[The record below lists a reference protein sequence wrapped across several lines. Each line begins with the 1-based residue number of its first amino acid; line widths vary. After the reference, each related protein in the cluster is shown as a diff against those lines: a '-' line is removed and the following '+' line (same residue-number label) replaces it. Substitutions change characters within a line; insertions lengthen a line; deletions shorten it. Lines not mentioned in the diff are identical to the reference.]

1 MYIPE
6 SIETQRNCSDSDP
19 QSIRSS
25 NTPEIPTENFFYS
38 RSSAVIN
45 GRITDDKLFFTI
57 KWGKRFTWA
66 YYSSSRSGWFCRAC
80 QEYSNPHDQ
89 YWKTVPRT
97 HDQHPGVF
105 FSEHENCQKHVRAV
119 INKINIKKSLAKSL
133 DKKSF
138 ADLTLFVR

>member
-1 MYIPE
+1 MGK
-6 SIETQRNCSDSDP
+6 T
-19 QSIRSS
+19 
-25 NTPEIPTENFFYS
+25 FYLG
-38 RSSAVIN
+38 I
-45 GRITDDKLFFTI
+45 L
-57 KWGKRFTWA
+57 
-66 YYSSSRSGWFCRAC
+66 YSSSRSGWFCRAC

-119 INKINIKKSLAKSL
+119 INKSNIKKSLAKSL